1 MVTVKLHM
9 VCVSVEYSLF
19 VLAYTHDKNKGLIY
33 MHSHLCYETSK
44 QLTHGYRRNFCAVIL
59 QKECKFQGLVIPYP
73 SFVILCT

>member
-44 QLTHGYRRNFCAVIL
+44 QLTHGYRRIIVQFFFKKSVNFM
-59 QKECKFQGLVIPYP
+59 GW
-73 SFVILCT
+73 SFFTLLL